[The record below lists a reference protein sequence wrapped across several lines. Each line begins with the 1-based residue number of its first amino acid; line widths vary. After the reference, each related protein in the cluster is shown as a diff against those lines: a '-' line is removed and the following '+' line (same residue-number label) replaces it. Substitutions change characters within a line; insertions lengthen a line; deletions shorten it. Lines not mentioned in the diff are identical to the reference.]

1 MSPPRAALP
10 ERAQPAQG
18 SQLATSGTY
27 ADGAIAARD
36 ALAILKF
43 GEAPRVGVLGDSG
56 TGKSFALKWLI
67 AAYLEM
73 EPRGVAIIVDDKP
86 KQRFVGQVRRD
97 IADLRRRPPDPKGP
111 RAIVLR
117 GEPYAIGGDVDPET
131 VAEFQLEQSHR
142 KRPTVGV
149 YDELG
154 KAADGGQWLA
164 GKTSRIS
171 WAFGKG
177 RDADVASFW
186 GDQETEG
193 VPRQAF
199 NQSSSLFVFRMRGNP
214 LRLLK
219 KRGYLEGGNVE
230 EVIPRLHGEP
240 LPPAQRGT
248 FVHLRRSQPWDG
260 VIYKFRA

>member
-1 MSPPRAALP
+1 MPPARAAVS

-18 SQLATSGTY
+18 PQLATSGPY
-27 ADGAIAARD
+27 EDGAVAARD

-73 EPRGVAIIVDDKP
+73 QPRGVAIVVDDKP
-86 KQRFVGQVRRD
+86 RGRFAGQLRRD

-111 RAIVLR
+111 RVIVLR
-117 GEPYAIGGDVDPET
+117 GEPFAVDGDVDPET
-131 VAEFQLEQSHR
+131 VAEFQWEQAQR

-154 KAADGGQWLA
+154 KAADGGQWKV
-164 GKTSRIS
+164 GNKSRIA

-219 KRGYLEGGNVE
+219 ARGYLDGGVE
-230 EVIPRLHGEP
+230 DVIPRLHGEP